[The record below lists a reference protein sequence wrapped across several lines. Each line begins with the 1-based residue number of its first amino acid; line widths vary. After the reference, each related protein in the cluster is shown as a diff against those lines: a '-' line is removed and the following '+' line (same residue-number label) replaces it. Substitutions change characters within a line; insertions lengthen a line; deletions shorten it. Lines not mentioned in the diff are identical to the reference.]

1 MPAALIME
9 LKLIE
14 VGLVLLKSRVSIK
27 AARFH
32 WLLVSAAAIEPQQ
45 SLVITTSYNPG
56 HQAPIYSTLG
66 QDVKPKEVTK
76 YSMYYTGITGISMDI
91 NRLRPSA
98 M

>member
-1 MPAALIME
+1 ME

-32 WLLVSAAAIEPQQ
+32 WLLVSAAAIEPQK

-56 HQAPIYSTLG
+56 HIQAPIYSILG
-66 QDVKPKEVTK
+66 QDVKPKQVTK
-76 YSMYYTGITGISMDI
+76 YSMYYTGITGIWISTDCDRVCYVDI
-91 NRLRPSA
+91 NL
-98 M
+98 